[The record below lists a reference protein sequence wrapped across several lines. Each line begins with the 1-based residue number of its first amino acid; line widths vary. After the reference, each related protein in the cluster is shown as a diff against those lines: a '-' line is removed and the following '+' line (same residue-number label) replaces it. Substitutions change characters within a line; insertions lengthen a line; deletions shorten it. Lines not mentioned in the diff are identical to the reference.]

1 MLFLML
7 PCLYRHQ
14 LYLSFLPIPGGEK
27 PDSLSYI
34 SSVGSLIL
42 CPALSHYNKALI
54 VRSALRFQVQDRFP
68 TFGMCSLEPPSIHK
82 TLDTLFDP
90 SHQSYL
96 PLFQYEFLFNN
107 FHAVSSP
114 LTQFVVTKS
123 CQVLK
128 SHKNSKGVGCSP
140 GAGTAADLTASRS
153 PAERYAL

>member
-14 LYLSFLPIPGGEK
+14 LYLSFLPIPDREK
-27 PDSLSYI
+27 PESFSYI
-34 SSVGSLIL
+34 SSVGSLIIS
-42 CPALSHYNKALI
+42 PALSHYNKVLI
-54 VRSALRFQVQDRFP
+54 VRSPLWCQVQDRFP

-96 PLFQYEFLFNN
+96 SLFQYEFLFNN

-123 CQVLK
+123 CHIYK

-140 GAGTAADLTASRS
+140 GAGTAADLPTS
-153 PAERYAL
+153 PSPEERYTL